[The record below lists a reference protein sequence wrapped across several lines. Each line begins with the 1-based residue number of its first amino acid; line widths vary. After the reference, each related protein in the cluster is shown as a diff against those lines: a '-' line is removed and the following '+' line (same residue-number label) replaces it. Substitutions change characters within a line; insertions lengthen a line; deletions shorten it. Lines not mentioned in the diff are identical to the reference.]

1 MCFEVHW
8 VVYQGLCCIWA
19 GQGVGGAEE
28 QKNLPSSL
36 MAFFN
41 IHVIDIFTTY

>member
-1 MCFEVHW
+1 MFDQGKGFE
-8 VVYQGLCCIWA
+8 GLR
-19 GQGVGGAEE
+19 GGGGGGG
-28 QKNLPSSL
+28 NLSSSL